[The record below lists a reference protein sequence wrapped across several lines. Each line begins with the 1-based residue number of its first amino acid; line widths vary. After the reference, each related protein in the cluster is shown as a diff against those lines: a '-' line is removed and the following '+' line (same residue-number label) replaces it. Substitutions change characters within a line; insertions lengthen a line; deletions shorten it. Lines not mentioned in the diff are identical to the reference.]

1 MSYCASSCVCR
12 DVNILI
18 NSISEENYN
27 IVKEIF
33 GWLACVSSSIMFI
46 PDIIYAIKTKGEKT
60 ITFKFMI
67 LFIISCIFWLI
78 YGVLIKSLSTIILE
92 LFLLSNALLMSIL
105 RCIYFYRK
113 HQLNKTDITDTD
125 ITDITGINVNNTD
138 ITNRRV
144 YT

>member
-27 IVKEIF
+27 IIKEIF
-33 GWLACVSSSIMFI
+33 GWLACISSSIMFI
-46 PDIIYAIKTKGEKT
+46 PDIIFAIKTKGGKT

-78 YGVLIKSLSTIILE
+78 YGVLINSLSTIILE
-92 LFLLSNALLMSIL
+92 LFLLCNALLMSIL
-105 RCIYFYRK
+105 RCKYFYKK
-113 HQLNKTDITDTD
+113 HQLNKTDITNTD
-125 ITDITGINVNNTD
+125 ITRINVNNSD